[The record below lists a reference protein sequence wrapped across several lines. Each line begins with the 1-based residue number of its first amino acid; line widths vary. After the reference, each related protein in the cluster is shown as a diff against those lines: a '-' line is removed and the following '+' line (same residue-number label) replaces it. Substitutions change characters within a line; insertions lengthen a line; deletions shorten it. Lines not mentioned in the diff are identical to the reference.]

1 MERPLTRR
9 ALVFRAPGQVELRDE
24 PAPAPGPGEVRVATR
39 VSAVSA
45 GTELL
50 IYRGQAPEALAADAA
65 LSSLPGTLAF
75 PLKYGYACV
84 GRVEALGPGVD
95 PAWDGRPVFAFNPH
109 ETRFTAAVDAL
120 LALPEELDPARAA
133 LLPNLETA
141 VNLLH
146 DGRPLAGER
155 VVVVGQGMVGLLTTA
170 LLARFPLADLITLD
184 PLPARRALSRALGAG
199 QALDPGAAGDLAR
212 LHTGLDGGGADL
224 VYELSGDPAALDL
237 ALSAAGF
244 AARVVIGSWY
254 GRKRAAPDLGGA
266 FHRSRVR
273 LLSSQVSTIDPAL
286 SGRWDKPRRLGWAL
300 RSLQQLD
307 LSPLPLEIV
316 PLSQAPEAYR
326 RLDRQPNEHLQVIF
340 DHDE

>member
-9 ALVFRAPGQVELRDE
+9 GVVFTAPGAVEVRQERAPE
-24 PAPAPGPGEVRVATR
+24 PGRGEVRVATS

-50 IYRGQAPEALAADAA
+50 IYRGQAPEALPADDA
-65 LSSLPGTLAF
+65 LPALQGTLAF

-84 GRVEALGPGVD
+84 GRVESLGAGVD
-95 PAWDGRPVFAFNPH
+95 PEWAGRLVFGFNPH
-109 ETRFTAAVDAL
+109 ETCFTARIESL
-120 LALPEELDPARAA
+120 LPLPDSLDPARAA

-141 VNLLH
+141 VNFVH

-155 VVVVGQGMVGLLTTA
+155 VVVIGQGVVGLLTTA
-170 LLARFPLADLITLD
+170 LLARFPLARLITLD
-184 PLPARRALSRALGAG
+184 PLPGRRALARALGAHE
-199 QALDPGAAGDLAR
+199 ALDPLAAEGLAR
-212 LHTGLDGGGADL
+212 LHEALEGAGADL

-237 ALSAAGF
+237 ALASAGF

-273 LLSSQVSTIDPAL
+273 LLSSQVSTIDPEL
-286 SGRWDKPRRLGWAL
+286 SGRWDKPRRLDWAL
-300 RSLQQLD
+300 RMLQELD
-307 LSPLPLEIV
+307 LSPLPVERV

-340 DHDE
+340 NHDE